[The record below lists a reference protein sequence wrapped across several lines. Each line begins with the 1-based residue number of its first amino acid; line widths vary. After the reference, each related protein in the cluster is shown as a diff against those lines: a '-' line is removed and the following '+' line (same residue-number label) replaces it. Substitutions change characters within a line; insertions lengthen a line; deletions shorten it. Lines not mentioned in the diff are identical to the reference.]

1 MNKKTVVSFSDP
13 KQDRSKQTLE
23 NILEAAY
30 EIVESA
36 DPEVFTS
43 RSLARKSGYS
53 LGTLTRR
60 LSSIENVFFWAI
72 QKGREAHFQKLADSF
87 SLFDPN
93 LPVEKFVEAMVNQ
106 SFSGIGK
113 VGPKVMRYYD
123 DRFTKKNGLP
133 ADYFNYVDVVIE
145 PYQKLCSRDRTNTFR
160 MMTRD
165 EAWFSFRAVLPIL
178 ERPFAQGDL
187 IAGTEEHR
195 RISIEL
201 ITRLLAK

>member
-123 DRFTKKNGLP
+123 DRFTKKMVYLP
-133 ADYFNYVDVVIE
+133 
-145 PYQKLCSRDRTNTFR
+145 T
-160 MMTRD
+160 
-165 EAWFSFRAVLPIL
+165 IL
-178 ERPFAQGDL
+178 
-187 IAGTEEHR
+187 TM
-195 RISIEL
+195 SM
-201 ITRLLAK
+201 